1 MLAGLENFH
10 LFRCVTKIFDSN
22 VTPFGGIHLIHKQLS
37 AHGAI
42 DFIDNQ
48 LGARVKTIGYN
59 YSDILLS
66 RIYTAFC
73 GGNATE
79 DVNYLKENT
88 LKNLKG
94 ISTPSADTIL
104 RSDIELSV
112 PCEYIETTPGI
123 TNKINVNTKMNKF
136 LVNSAVEF
144 KQLDPEAEGLVYDFD
159 HQFIAADKYDAEY
172 SYKNKK
178 GYFPG
183 IATMSNIPVYIEG
196 RNGNCNV
203 KTAQLS
209 THKRALKLLADKGI
223 KPRYARMDC
232 GSYIKE
238 VTDYFHKEDILF
250 SIRASNSE
258 TLLTMAADSENWQPC
273 TINFQD
279 MEVNSFK
286 YRFGSFEHRI
296 IAYRM
301 PNKTGQ
307 RSVFTND
314 AKNYL
319 FIITNDWGISEKDA
333 IIFYNKRGDS
343 ERVFDIQ
350 NNDFNWNSM
359 PHSFLE
365 ENTVYLI
372 IMAVAHIMYKWL
384 LNIFAEVV
392 EGLTKTSRLKK
403 FIFRFVATVAKFT
416 RSGRRTVVHL
426 ATDNQKLIQLAA
438 PS

>member
-1 MLAGLENFH
+1 MN
-10 LFRCVTKIFDSN
+10 KIFNSN
-22 VTPFGGIHLIHKQLS
+22 VTPFGGIHLLHQKLF

-48 LGARVKTIGYN
+48 LGARVKTNGYN

-66 RIYTAFC
+66 RIYTALC

-79 DVNYLKENT
+79 DVNYVRDTT

-94 ISTPSADTIL
+94 IDIPSADTIL
-104 RSDIELSV
+104 RGDVELSV
-112 PCEYIETTPGI
+112 PCNYIKSPSGKE
-123 TNKINVNTKMNKF
+123 NKININTRMNKF
-136 LVNSAVEF
+136 LLDSAIKF
-144 KQLDPEAEGLVYDFD
+144 KQLDPKRKNLVYDFD

-183 IATMSNIPVYIEG
+183 VATISNIPVYIEG

-209 THKRALKLLADKGI
+209 THKRALKLLAKRGV

-238 VTDYFHKEDILF
+238 VSDHFHEEDILF

-258 TLLTMAADSENWQPC
+258 TLLTMAADTQNWKTC
-273 TINFQD
+273 SINFQN

-286 YRFGSFEHRI
+286 YQFGKYEHRI
-296 IAYRM
+296 IAYRI
-301 PNKTGQ
+301 PNKSGQ
-307 RSVFTND
+307 MSAFTND
-314 AKNYL
+314 ANNYL
-319 FIITNDWGISEKDA
+319 FIITNDWDISEQDA
-333 IIFYNKRGDS
+333 IKFYNKRGDS
-343 ERVFDIQ
+343 ERVFDVQ

-372 IMAVAHIMYKWL
+372 IMAVAHVMYKWL
-384 LNIFAEVV
+384 LNIFADVV

-403 FIFRFVATVAKFT
+403 FIFRFVTTVAKFT
-416 RSGRRTVVHL
+416 RSGRRTIVHL
-426 ATDNQKLIQLAA
+426 ATNNKKLIQMAN
-438 PS
+438 SS

>member
-1 MLAGLENFH
+1 M
-10 LFRCVTKIFDSN
+10 TKIFDSN
-22 VTPFGGIHLIHKQLS
+22 VTPFGGIHLIHQQLF

-42 DFIDNQ
+42 DFINNQ
-48 LGARVKTIGYN
+48 LGERVKTIGYN

-79 DVNYLKENT
+79 DVNYIKDDTLNRLKD
-88 LKNLKG
+88 
-94 ISTPSADTIL
+94 IDIPSADTIL
-104 RSDIELSV
+104 RGDVELSV
-112 PCEYIETTPGI
+112 PCSFIESAPGI
-123 TNKINVNTKMNKF
+123 INKINVNTKMNDF
-136 LVNSAVEF
+136 LVDSAIKF
-144 KQLDPEAEGLVYDFD
+144 NQLSSKSDELVYDFD
-159 HQFIAADKYDAEY
+159 HQFIPAEKYDAAY

-183 IATMSNIPVYIEG
+183 VATISNIPVYIEG

-209 THKRALKLLADKGI
+209 THKRALKLLASKGV

-238 VTDYFHKEDILF
+238 VTDYFHGEDILF

-258 TLLTMAADSENWQPC
+258 TLLTMSADADNWQPC

-279 MEVNSFK
+279 METASFK
-286 YRFGSFEHRI
+286 YQFGNYEHRI
-296 IAYRM
+296 VAYRF

-307 RSVFTND
+307 TSAFTND

-319 FIITNDWGISEKDA
+319 FIITNDWDISEKEA
-333 IIFYNKRGDS
+333 ILFYNKRGES
-343 ERVFDIQ
+343 ERVFDMQ

-372 IMAVAHIMYKWL
+372 IMAVAHIIYKFL
-384 LNIFAEVV
+384 LSIFANLV
-392 EGLTKTSRLKK
+392 EGLSITSRLKK
-403 FIFRFVATVAKFT
+403 FIFRFVTMVAKFT
-416 RSGRRTVVHL
+416 RSGRRTIVHL
-426 ATDNQKLIQLAA
+426 ATNNKNLIKMAN
-438 PS
+438 SS

>member
-1 MLAGLENFH
+1 VNKTFN
-10 LFRCVTKIFDSN
+10 SN
-22 VTPFGGIHLIHKQLS
+22 VTPFGGIHLIHEQLF

-66 RIYTAFC
+66 RIYTALC

-79 DVNYLKENT
+79 DVNYVRDTT
-88 LKNLKG
+88 LKRLKG
-94 ISTPSADTIL
+94 ICIPSADTIL
-104 RSDIELSV
+104 RGDVELSV
-112 PCEYIETTPGI
+112 PCDYIKTASGKE
-123 TNKINVNTKMNKF
+123 NKINVNTRMNEFLIDSAIKF
-136 LVNSAVEF
+136 N
-144 KQLDPEAEGLVYDFD
+144 QLIPNDKGLVYDFD

-183 IATMSNIPVYIEG
+183 IATISNIPVYIEG

-209 THKRALKLLADKGI
+209 THKRALELLANKGV
-223 KPRYARMDC
+223 KPRCARMDC

-238 VTDYFHKEDILF
+238 VTDYFHEEDIFF

-258 TLLTMAADSENWQPC
+258 VLLTMAADTQNWKAC
-273 TINFQD
+273 SINFQD

-286 YRFGSFEHRI
+286 YQFGKYEHRI
-296 IAYRM
+296 VAYRM
-301 PNKTGQ
+301 PNKSGQ
-307 RSVFTND
+307 MSAFTND

-319 FIITNDWGISEKDA
+319 FIITNDWDISEKEV
-333 IIFYNKRGDS
+333 IVFYNKRGGS
-343 ERVFDIQ
+343 ERVFDVQ
-350 NNDFNWNSM
+350 NNDFNWDSM

-365 ENTVYLI
+365 GNTVYLI

-384 LNIFAEVV
+384 LNIFADVV

-403 FIFRFVATVAKFT
+403 FIFRFVAIVAKFT
-416 RSGRRTVVHL
+416 RSGRRTIVHL
-426 ATDNQKLIQLAA
+426 ATKNQNLIQMAN
-438 PS
+438 SS